1 VGNRVRAILGPAF
14 PAAGNAYRRVF
25 VDVRKVAA
33 CIPDLGQDAVLL
45 DVGGGDGAILNA
57 LLDRQPT
64 MHVVAVDLA
73 EDIGSMVRPDLLGRV
88 DLHPG
93 TSVRQLGEA
102 TGRQYAAAFLSD
114 VLHHVPPAEREEL
127 LRDIL
132 EVLGGGSRTL
142 IVKDIIPQ
150 GARSALAFWADRNIS
165 GDRGVQAIS
174 PAELVDLVRVVWPE
188 AQVAHTPL
196 ADVDFPNY
204 CLVFTDRTS
213 ATD

>member
-1 VGNRVRAILGPAF
+1 MRVRAILGPAF

-33 CIPDLGQDAVLL
+33 AIPDLGQDAVLL
-45 DVGGGDGAILNA
+45 DVGGGDGAILNP

-64 MHVVAVDLA
+64 LRVVAVDLA
-73 EDIGSMVRPDLLGRV
+73 ENIGSMVRPDLLGRV
-88 DLHPG
+88 DMHPG
-93 TSVRQLGEA
+93 TPVRELA
-102 TGRQYAAAFLSD
+102 KVTGRTYAAAFLSD
-114 VLHHVPPAEREEL
+114 VLHHVPPAEREQL
-127 LRDIL
+127 LRDVL
-132 EVLGGGSRTL
+132 GALGGGSRTL

-174 PAELVDLVRVVWPE
+174 PTELVDLVRVVWPD
-188 AQVAHTPL
+188 AQVTRTPL

-204 CLVFTDRTS
+204 CLVFTDRPP
-213 ATD
+213 AID